1 MNSAA
6 HATVL
11 RIAANHPSLP
21 GHFPGQPIVPGVV
34 LLDCVLQEAE
44 RWLQRPVRVLALP
57 NAKFTAPLLPDQS
70 AELQLKLD
78 ADELR
83 FTLSRDGA
91 ALAQG
96 LFRIAANLEPA
107 HTGNGAA

>member
-1 MNSAA
+1 MSSLA
-6 HATVL
+6 HATIL

-21 GHFPGQPIVPGVV
+21 GHFPGRPIVPGVV

-44 RWLQRPVRVLALP
+44 RWLQRPVRVLGLP

-70 AELQLKLD
+70 AELQMKLE

-83 FTLSRDGA
+83 FAVSREGA
-91 ALAQG
+91 PVMQG
-96 LFRIAANLEPA
+96 LFRIAAHPEPA
-107 HTGNGAA
+107 QIGNSAA

>member
-1 MNSAA
+1 MNPLA

-44 RWLQRPVRVLALP
+44 RWLQRPVRPVALP
-57 NAKFTAPLLPDQS
+57 NAKFTAPLLPDEP
-70 AELQLKLD
+70 ADLQLKLD

-83 FTLSRDGA
+83 FTLSRDGSPI
-91 ALAQG
+91 AQG
-96 LFRIAANLEPA
+96 LFRIAADDHGPA
-107 HTGNGAA
+107 A

>member
-1 MNSAA
+1 MSSAA

-57 NAKFTAPLLPDQS
+57 NAKFAAPLLPDQS
-70 AELQLKLD
+70 AELQLKLE

-91 ALAQG
+91 LLTQG
-96 LFRIAANLEPA
+96 LFRIAPQLEPA
-107 HTGNGAA
+107 PMGNAAA

>member
-1 MNSAA
+1 MSPAA
-6 HATVL
+6 HVTVL

-78 ADELR
+78 AEELR
-83 FTLSRDGA
+83 FTLSRDGT
-91 ALAQG
+91 ALVQG
-96 LFRIAANLEPA
+96 LFRIAASKPV
-107 HTGNGAA
+107 HRGNGAA

>member
-1 MNSAA
+1 MSSAVT

-44 RWLQRPVRVLALP
+44 RWLQRPLSATALP
-57 NAKFTAPLLPDQS
+57 SAKFTSPLLPEQQ
-70 AELQLKLD
+70 AQLQLKLTG
-78 ADELR
+78 DELR
-83 FTLSRDGA
+83 FDVSRHGA
-91 ALAQG
+91 PIAQG
-96 LFRIAANLEPA
+96 LFRIARPTA
-107 HTGNGAA
+107 

>member
-1 MNSAA
+1 MSLA

-34 LLDCVLQEAE
+34 LLECVLQEAE
-44 RWLQRPVRVLALP
+44 RWLQGPVRVLALP
-57 NAKFTAPLLPDQS
+57 NAKFTGPLLPEQA
-70 AELQLKLD
+70 AELQLKLE

-83 FTLSRDGA
+83 FTISREGA
-91 ALAQG
+91 AIAQG
-96 LFRIAANLEPA
+96 LFRIGARNGSA
-107 HTGNGAA
+107 HHGTGVA

>member
-1 MNSAA
+1 MSFAA

-57 NAKFTAPLLPDQS
+57 NAKFTAPLLPDEA

-91 ALAQG
+91 AIAQG
-96 LFRIAANLEPA
+96 LFRIAAHGGPA
-107 HTGNGAA
+107 HDGIGAA

>member
-1 MNSAA
+1 MSSLA

-11 RIAANHPSLP
+11 RIAANHPSLA

-44 RWLQRPVRVLALP
+44 RWLQRPLRVLALP
-57 NAKFTAPLLPDQS
+57 NAKFTAPLLPDQP
-70 AELQLKLD
+70 ADLQMKLE

-96 LFRIAANLEPA
+96 LFRIAALEPA
-107 HTGNGAA
+107 RTGSTAA

>member
-1 MNSAA
+1 MNDSSMNDT

-44 RWLQRPVRVLALP
+44 RWLQRPLTATALP
-57 NAKFTAPLLPDQS
+57 SAKFSSPLLPEQQ
-70 AELQLKLD
+70 AQLQLKL
-78 ADELR
+78 AGDELR
-83 FTLSRDGA
+83 FNLSRDGSSI
-91 ALAQG
+91 AQG
-96 LFRIAANLEPA
+96 LFRITRPAA
-107 HTGNGAA
+107 

>member
-1 MNSAA
+1 MSAAA

-44 RWLQRPVRVLALP
+44 RWLQRPVRALALP
-57 NAKFTAPLLPDQS
+57 NAKFIAPLLPEQS

-78 ADELR
+78 AEELR
-83 FTLSRDGA
+83 FTISRDGA
-91 ALAQG
+91 AIAQG
-96 LFRIAANLEPA
+96 LFRIAG
-107 HTGNGAA
+107 TDAA